1 MSTVLTRRNV
11 LTVAALMLVTLLS
24 GCASGPTI
32 ISNADPSV
40 DFMAIRSFDFL
51 TPLSTDRGSTRTLL
65 STQLINE
72 TTAQLQARGWRRDTG
87 NPEVLVNFLLET
99 QEQIRSRQTSASVG
113 MHRSGRYGMWG
124 GTMSTPT
131 IETVTQGM
139 LSIDMIDPQRNQL
152 IWEGSATNRVTDE
165 IRRNQADAVQAF
177 VAEIFRKFP

>member
-1 MSTVLTRRNV
+1 MPNVPAQRSSLPAAVLV
-11 LTVAALMLVTLLS
+11 LLAILT

-32 ISNADPSV
+32 ITNADPTV

-65 STQLINE
+65 STQLINA
-72 TTAQLQARGWRRDTG
+72 TTAELESRGWRRDSS
-87 NPEVLVNFLLET
+87 NPDVLINFLLET
-99 QEQIRSRQTSASVG
+99 QDQIRSRQTSGSVG

-139 LSIDMIDPQRNQL
+139 LSIDMIDPAQNQL
-152 IWEGSATNRVTDE
+152 IWEGSATNRVTDQ
-165 IRRNQADAVQAF
+165 IRRNQAEATQAF
-177 VAEIFRKFP
+177 VAEIFRDFP